1 MKLDV
6 TSQQSTEEAAKL
18 VEKEFGKLDILI
30 NNAGV
35 IGEMKFLTDGDPDVW
50 WHTWNVN
57 VKGPYLMT
65 RAFLPLMLKGGDKTI
80 ISTSSVGAHLVSP
93 RMSDYQSTKLAIL
106 RLMQSVSEDY
116 KEQGVV
122 AYSIHPGNVATDMV
136 GGPGLEKLPEHLKHS
151 KSYCRQMQGKFG

>member
-1 MKLDV
+1 
-6 TSQQSTEEAAKL
+6 
-18 VEKEFGKLDILI
+18 
-30 NNAGV
+30 
-35 IGEMKFLTDGDPDVW
+35 
-50 WHTWNVN
+50 
-57 VKGPYLMT
+57 MT

-80 ISTSSVGAHLVSP
+80 ISTSSVGAHLISP
-93 RMSDYQSTKLAIL
+93 GMSDYQSTKLAIL

-151 KSYCRQMQGKFG
+151 KCYCS